1 MQIPKINFTRHRLS
15 AEKYINI
22 EALVRTSN
30 ALRTLKYYDEYN
42 ITSTKCRSDP
52 LKESVMA
59 YYKNKGICKFPIVVT
74 DDDYC
79 LDGRHR
85 IAFLKESNNMIC
97 PAYVVPREYINKF
110 IKNY

>member
-1 MQIPKINFTRHRLS
+1 MLNYSDHYLTDKSFID
-15 AEKYINI
+15 
-22 EALVRTSN
+22 VTS
-30 ALRTLKYYDEYN
+30 LIRTLKTLKKVSYTETYD
-42 ITSTKCRSDP
+42 ITNTICQTFS
-52 LKESVMA
+52 LKENVMN
-59 YYKNKGICKFPIVVT
+59 YYNEYGIYKEPIVVT

-85 IAFLKESNNMIC
+85 IAFLKESNIMIC